1 MTIIKVTNTADSGEG
16 SLRAALN
23 SAQAGDT
30 IQFDSSLANKTI
42 TLTSGQLSIAK
53 DVTIDGAGAENLTI
67 SGNNATRVFS
77 VNSYVNATV
86 KNLTLTNGMVTG
98 TDGRGGA
105 IAAWDYSTL
114 QVENCN
120 FNNNSAWQNG
130 AIYVGYGSKATVL
143 GSNFDSN
150 DGTLGDSGFSGGAI
164 GTYGSGVLVVKD
176 CEFTNNKGV
185 NGGSIY
191 NLLGEVTVE
200 NSVFLN
206 NSAEGDIGGG
216 AFFSDGGNS
225 TGPGSTVGGTIAIRG
240 CKFENNR
247 TEGEGGA
254 VFAWGYGPDK
264 IIIENSS
271 IVGNTADFDDKGIG
285 RGGGLRVH
293 GYLTMNNVTVAN
305 NTAAKQGGALW
316 CDGSSP
322 INITNSTFSGNKA
335 IEDAGGAMFL
345 GTDESVL
352 INIVNS
358 TIVNNEAGRANGA
371 FWFYSPKQPVTLTNS
386 IVAYNTASD
395 FSQKQVGYQLKDGG
409 GNIEY
414 PGPEMGNKVVAG
426 SQVVDPLLGPL
437 ENVGGILIH
446 SLLPGS
452 PAINTGVTVSGV
464 PSTDQL
470 GSQRDGKPDI
480 GAFEVVVTPSPQ
492 SSPNDTQVM
501 GVTYSS
507 PDQQYSDTQNN
518 TINDLESSDV
528 LSGSNNNTQLVGYE
542 TGDILTGN
550 YSYNQP
556 TPVTDS
562 DELLNQ
568 FMPAQGNTI
577 QNIDPTKNGID
588 LRNILSQSKLSD
600 PNLFKEY
607 IKSELKGSGTS
618 FSVNPEGYFDFM
630 QFQDLVMLNDDTV
643 SSLTNQNFPGNK

>member
-130 AIYVGYGSKATVL
+130 AIYIGYGSKATVL

-185 NGGSIY
+185 NGGAIY
-191 NLLGEVTVE
+191 NLLGEATVE

-206 NSAEGDIGGG
+206 NSAEGESGGG
-216 AFFSDGGNS
+216 AFFCDGANS

-240 CKFENNR
+240 CKFENNY
-247 TEGEGGA
+247 TKGEGGGI
-254 VFAWGYGPDK
+254 FFWGYGPDK
-264 IIIENSS
+264 MIIENSS
-271 IVGNTADFDDKGIG
+271 IVGNTADFNDNGIG
-285 RGGGLRVH
+285 RGGGLQVH
-293 GYLTMNNVTVAN
+293 GELTMNNVTVAN
-305 NTAAKQGGALW
+305 NTAAKQGGGLW
-316 CDGSSP
+316 MNGDKAA
-322 INITNSTFSGNKA
+322 NITNSTFSGNKA
-335 IEDAGGAMFL
+335 TEDAGGAMFL
-345 GTDESVL
+345 GTDEFVP

-371 FWFYSPKQPVTLTNS
+371 FWFYSQKQPVTLTNS

-426 SQVVDPLLGPL
+426 SQIVDPLLGPL
-437 ENVGGILIH
+437 ENIGGFLIH
-446 SLLPGS
+446 PLLPGS

-464 PSTDQL
+464 PTTDQL
-470 GSQRDGKPDI
+470 GNQRDGKPDI

-518 TINDLESSDV
+518 TTNNVESSDV

-556 TPVTDS
+556 TAVTDS

-618 FSVNPEGYFDFM
+618 FSVNPEGYFNLN
-630 QFQDLVMLNDDTV
+630 QFQDLFTLDDVTV
-643 SSLTNQNFPGNK
+643 SSQTDKNSLGK